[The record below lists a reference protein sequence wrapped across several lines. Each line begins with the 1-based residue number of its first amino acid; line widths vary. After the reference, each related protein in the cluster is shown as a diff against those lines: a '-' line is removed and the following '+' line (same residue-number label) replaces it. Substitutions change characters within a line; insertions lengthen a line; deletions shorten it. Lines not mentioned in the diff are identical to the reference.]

1 MVNGVQQSLSPCMN
15 NGVCYNSAD
24 YQSYSCECATGFT
37 GQYCEAELACN
48 SIPCMNNSTCTDL
61 STVGAENFITET
73 DFTCA
78 CSGAEWTGD
87 LCETYLPCVLEPC
100 QNAGACIDN
109 LDTTYTCECAA
120 SFHGDTCENQSIC
133 ESQEPCVSGDCTDSE
148 DFESYTCQCLTGW
161 ENENCDAEI
170 EYFSDLTN
178 QLAIDGLSPAT
189 PLRADVIEFLQ
200 ESGWEGDDCSN
211 NGGLLLEAGGSFS
224 TNSGEA
230 CTTTTDRNFYM
241 AFTVTFP
248 ETSTNNPYMDYS
260 LVRVGGRDTSTPSIE
275 FYGDNYSM
283 AIIKFTSD
291 SGTGSRKKRSA
302 DFVYEWAA
310 GFFAANLHQV
320 NANTGWQA
328 GETYEVAFY
337 VSDGKMTLFSNGKM
351 LHHEPVTINASF
363 NEDVSVFFGSDGSSS
378 EWTTNAEVENFF
390 YYTF

>member
-1 MVNGVQQSLSPCMN
+1 MN
-15 NGVCYNSAD
+15 SGVCYNAAD
-24 YQSYSCECATGFT
+24 YLSYACECATGFT

-48 SIPCMNNSTCTDL
+48 SIPCMNNSTCNDL
-61 STVGAENFITET
+61 TTVGAENFITGT

-100 QNAGACIDN
+100 QNAGSCIDN
-109 LDTTYTCECAA
+109 LDTTFTCECAA
-120 SFHGDTCENQSIC
+120 SFYGDTCENQSIC

-148 DFESYTCQCLTGW
+148 DYESYTCDCFTGW
-161 ENENCDAEI
+161 ENENCDTEI

-178 QLAIDGLSPAT
+178 QFSIDGNSPAT
-189 PLRADVIEFLQ
+189 PLRTDVLEFLQ
-200 ESGWEGDDCSN
+200 ENGWEGDDCSN
-211 NGGLLLEAGGSFS
+211 NGGLLLEDGGSFT

-291 SGTGSRKKRSA
+291 SGSGSRKKRSA
-302 DFVYEWAA
+302 DFV
-310 GFFAANLHQV
+310 NHV
-320 NANTGWQA
+320 I
-328 GETYEVAFY
+328 
-337 VSDGKMTLFSNGKM
+337 D
-351 LHHEPVTINASF
+351 
-363 NEDVSVFFGSDGSSS
+363 
-378 EWTTNAEVENFF
+378 
-390 YYTF
+390 